1 MALTCISSM
10 ATRNLL
16 NALAAEYLASSAS
29 RVDIESVGG
38 VEAAKRVLN
47 GEPFDIVILAS
58 DALPPLA
65 DAGRIDRASL
75 VEVVRSSLAVAVK
88 AGAPAPDVSSEAGL
102 RDAVRCASSVGYSTG
117 PSGAHVLRLLH
128 RWGVADGETEVRR
141 PRLVQ
146 AQPGTPVGSLVA
158 SGEVDI
164 GFQQFS
170 ELKDIEGIEVLC
182 PLPSPVG
189 LATVFSA
196 AITSGCT
203 TPEAAKAF
211 LTYIA
216 SPKSAST
223 KRIHG
228 MEPA

>member
-1 MALTCISSM
+1 
-10 ATRNLL
+10 
-16 NALAAEYLASSAS
+16 
-29 RVDIESVGG
+29 
-38 VEAAKRVLN
+38 
-47 GEPFDIVILAS
+47 
-58 DALPPLA
+58 
-65 DAGRIDRASL
+65 
-75 VEVVRSSLAVAVK
+75 
-88 AGAPAPDVSSEAGL
+88 
-102 RDAVRCASSVGYSTG
+102 
-117 PSGAHVLRLLH
+117 
-128 RWGVADGETEVRR
+128 VADGETEVRR

-211 LTYIA
+211 LAYIA
-216 SPKSAST
+216 SPESAST

>member
-88 AGAPAPDVSSEAGL
+88 AGAPAPDVGSEAGL
-102 RDAVRCASSVGYSTG
+102 RDAVRCAHSVGYSTG
-117 PSGAHVLRLLH
+117 PAVRMCCDYSTAGAWPTGKPKCAGHGSCRRSQERRSAHWSQAVRL
-128 RWGVADGETEVRR
+128 
-141 PRLVQ
+141 
-146 AQPGTPVGSLVA
+146 
-158 SGEVDI
+158 I
-164 GFQQFS
+164 
-170 ELKDIEGIEVLC
+170 
-182 PLPSPVG
+182 
-189 LATVFSA
+189 
-196 AITSGCT
+196 
-203 TPEAAKAF
+203 
-211 LTYIA
+211 
-216 SPKSAST
+216 SASSSSVN
-223 KRIHG
+223 
-228 MEPA
+228 